1 LTVKKTVVLVD
12 DDNDVLTVLKKS
24 LELNNYEVYDFDDP
38 VKALDYL
45 KSVNSPLLLIT
56 DIRMPQM
63 TGFELVREVKRK
75 HPKMSIIALTS
86 FEINKSEFERLLPS
100 SKIDALVNK
109 PVSMNRFLDAV
120 KAIMA
125 SKISEE

>member
-1 LTVKKTVVLVD
+1 MTVKKTVVLVD

-24 LELNNYEVYDFDDP
+24 LELNNYEVYDFDNP

-109 PVSMNRFLDAV
+109 PVSMNRFLDTV